1 MGGTIRWHGLV
12 RAGKLVK
19 GTGVYRV
26 NRNLSLSRAV
36 GKKQQLV

>member
-12 RAGKLVK
+12 RAGKRVK